1 MSDNSS
7 KGQPATFE
15 PGWQLV
21 LGQEFEK
28 DYMKSLKAFLLREKE
43 QGYTIFPKSSDIFN
57 AFKHTH
63 FDQVKVVILGQD
75 PYHGPGQ
82 AHGLAFSVQ
91 KGVQIPPSLRN
102 IFKELE
108 SDIPGFTKPDHGSL
122 MQWAD
127 RGVLLLNATLTVRA
141 QEAGSHQN
149 KGWEKFTDQVIK
161 TLSEKKRGLVFI
173 LWGRY
178 AQNKSSLIDGTKH
191 TILKAAHPSPLS
203 AYNGFFGCKHFSL
216 TNVSLQENGME
227 PIDWRIG

>member
-1 MSDNSS
+1 MEDTTS
-7 KGQPATFE
+7 KEKVAPFE

-21 LGQEFEK
+21 LGQELEK

-43 QGYTIFPKSSDIFN
+43 QGYTIYPKNAEIFN

-91 KGVQIPPSLRN
+91 EGVQIPPSLRN

-108 SDIPGFTKPDHGSL
+108 TDIPGFKKPNHGSL

-141 QEAGSHQN
+141 QQAGSHQN
-149 KGWEKFTDQVIK
+149 KGWEIFTDHVIT
-161 TLSEKKRGLVFI
+161 TLSAKKEGLVFI

-178 AQNKSSLIDGTKH
+178 AHNKSVLIDGSRH

-216 TNVSLQENGME
+216 TNASLQEKGLE
-227 PIDWRIG
+227 PIDWRIT